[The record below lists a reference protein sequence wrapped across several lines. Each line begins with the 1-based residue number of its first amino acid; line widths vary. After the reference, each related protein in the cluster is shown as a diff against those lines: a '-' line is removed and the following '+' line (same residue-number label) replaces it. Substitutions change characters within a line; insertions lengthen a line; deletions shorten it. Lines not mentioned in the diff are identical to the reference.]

1 MLILVYFYQRT
12 QMLYLGALIVKHKH
26 QEKYTYTRCM
36 TNIDWSELFG
46 INCNFVD
53 VNSRLYFGS
62 FKLSSR
68 NLLKNVTKEIH
79 MCSTS
84 IVLNYIPHDFIS
96 CIVINQRLII
106 SCNYT
111 NIDPFSLKKHRYS
124 LDSTKN
130 IRTNLSK
137 EGIQSQTFYQTTFVI

>member
-1 MLILVYFYQRT
+1 M
-12 QMLYLGALIVKHKH
+12 
-26 QEKYTYTRCM
+26 
-36 TNIDWSELFG
+36 
-46 INCNFVD
+46 D

-62 FKLSSR
+62 FESSSR
-68 NLLKNVTKEIH
+68 NLLKNVTKEI
-79 MCSTS
+79 SVRS

-111 NIDPFSLKKHRYS
+111 NIDPFSLKKRRYS

-137 EGIQSQTFYQTTFVI
+137 EGIQSQTFYQTTVVI